1 MTTVQRW
8 WDDVLK
14 ESRLMV
20 ARHALRDGAVAKH
33 EQLRARLAE
42 MCRTSLS
49 PGDALPSERQ
59 LCELYG
65 VSRTTVRDAVGQLV
79 TEGMLVR
86 IHGKGTFVSEPHARS
101 QLHLASFHEDMRR
114 LGLTPTTV
122 VLLAETAVP
131 PPTTLV
137 NLGLGSRDR
146 ALHLRRL
153 RLADNAPISVDDAW
167 YNLVE
172 LPGLDQLDMNASIYQ
187 TLEDRYQK
195 PVDRA
200 EQTVR
205 AAEADDV
212 ISTVLGIR
220 PGSPV
225 LRFDRVGYH
234 QDLPLEHAQS
244 WYRSD
249 RYELQMSLTQ

>member
-1 MTTVQRW
+1 MVFTTYEGSW
-8 WDDVLK
+8 P
-14 ESRLMV
+14 MV
-20 ARHALRDGAVAKH
+20 APQALREGAVAKH
-33 EQLRARLAE
+33 EQLRSRLAD
-42 MCRTSLS
+42 MCRADLS

-59 LCELYG
+59 LCDLYG

-86 IHGKGTFVSEPHARS
+86 IHGKGTFVAEPHARS

-122 VLLAETAVP
+122 VLLAETAAP
-131 PPTTLV
+131 PPVTLV
-137 NLGLGSRDR
+137 NLGLRSRDR
-146 ALHLRRL
+146 ALHVRRL

-172 LPGLDQLDMNASIYQ
+172 LPGLDQLDLQGSIYQ
-187 TLEDRYQK
+187 AIKERYQK

-200 EQTVR
+200 EQSVR
-205 AAEADDV
+205 AAEAEEGV
-212 ISTVLGIR
+212 STVLGIR

-225 LRFDRVGYH
+225 LRFDRVAYH
-234 QDLPLEHAQS
+234 QDIPLEHAQS
-244 WYRSD
+244 WYRPD

>member
-1 MTTVQRW
+1 
-8 WDDVLK
+8 
-14 ESRLMV
+14 MV
-20 ARHALRDGAVAKH
+20 APHALRDGAVAKH

-59 LCELYG
+59 LCDLYG

-86 IHGKGTFVSEPHARS
+86 IHGKGTFVAEPHARS

-131 PPTTLV
+131 PPVTLV
-137 NLGLGSRDR
+137 NLGLRSRDQ

-167 YNLVE
+167 YNLIE
-172 LPGLDQLDMNASIYQ
+172 LPGLDQLDLHASIYQ
-187 TLEDRYQK
+187 ALEKRYQK

-212 ISTVLGIR
+212 VATVLGIR

-234 QDLPLEHAQS
+234 QDTPLEHAQS

>member
-1 MTTVQRW
+1 
-8 WDDVLK
+8 
-14 ESRLMV
+14 MV
-20 ARHALRDGAVAKH
+20 APHALRDGAVAKH

-59 LCELYG
+59 LCDLYG

-86 IHGKGTFVSEPHARS
+86 IHGKGTFVAEPHARS

-131 PPTTLV
+131 PPVTVV
-137 NLGLGSRDR
+137 NLGLRSRDQ

-167 YNLVE
+167 YNLIE
-172 LPGLDQLDMNASIYQ
+172 LPGLDQLDLHASIYQ
-187 TLEDRYQK
+187 ALEQRYQK

-212 ISTVLGIR
+212 VATVLGIR

-234 QDLPLEHAQS
+234 QDTPLEHAQS

>member
-1 MTTVQRW
+1 
-8 WDDVLK
+8 
-14 ESRLMV
+14 MV
-20 ARHALRDGAVAKH
+20 ARQALRAGTVAKH
-33 EQLRARLAE
+33 EQLRSRLAE
-42 MCRTSLS
+42 MCRTSLA

-86 IHGKGTFVSEPHARS
+86 IHGKGTFVAEPHVRS

-122 VLLAETAVP
+122 VLLAETATP
-131 PPTTLV
+131 PPLTQV
-137 NLGLGSRDR
+137 NLGLRSRDK

-172 LPGLDQLDMNASIYQ
+172 LPGLDELDLQASLYQ
-187 TLEDRYQK
+187 TLEEHYGK

-205 AAEADDV
+205 AAEADDLV
-212 ISTVLGIR
+212 ATVLGIR
-220 PGSPV
+220 PGSPI
-225 LRFDRVGYH
+225 LKFDRVAYH
-234 QDLPLEHAQS
+234 QQTPLEHAQS

>member
-1 MTTVQRW
+1 
-8 WDDVLK
+8 
-14 ESRLMV
+14 MV
-20 ARHALRDGAVAKH
+20 ARHALHDGAVAKH

-42 MCRTSLS
+42 MCRTDLS
-49 PGDALPSERQ
+49 PGDALPSERR

-79 TEGMLVR
+79 TDGMLVR
-86 IHGKGTFVSEPHARS
+86 IHGKGTFVAEPHARS

-131 PPTTLV
+131 PPVTLV
-137 NLGLGSRDR
+137 NLGLRSRDE
-146 ALHLRRL
+146 ALHVRRL

-167 YNLVE
+167 YNLRE
-172 LPGLDQLDMNASIYQ
+172 LPGLEELDLQGSIYQ
-187 TLEDRYQK
+187 ALEERYDK

-212 ISTVLGIR
+212 VATVLGIR

-225 LRFDRVGYH
+225 LKFDRVGYH
-234 QDLPLEHAQS
+234 QETPLEHAHS

-249 RYELQMSLTQ
+249 RYELHMSLAQ

>member
-1 MTTVQRW
+1 
-8 WDDVLK
+8 
-14 ESRLMV
+14 MV
-20 ARHALRDGAVAKH
+20 ARQELRGGAVAKH
-33 EQLRARLAE
+33 EQLRSRLAD
-42 MCRTSLS
+42 MCRNDLA

-59 LCELYG
+59 LCEMYS

-86 IHGKGTFVSEPHARS
+86 IHGKGTFVAEPHARS

-131 PPTTLV
+131 PPLTLV
-137 NLGLGSRDR
+137 NLGLRSRDH

-167 YNLVE
+167 YNLNE
-172 LPGLDQLDMNASIYQ
+172 LPGLDQLDLQSSIYQ
-187 TLEDRYQK
+187 ALAEHYDK

-205 AAEADDV
+205 AAEADEV
-212 ISTVLGIR
+212 VATVLGIK

-225 LRFDRVGYH
+225 LRFDRVGFH
-234 QDLPLEHAQS
+234 EDVPLEHAQS
-244 WYRSD
+244 WYRAD
-249 RYELQMSLTQ
+249 RYELQMSLRQ

>member
-1 MTTVQRW
+1 MGRDT
-8 WDDVLK
+8 
-14 ESRLMV
+14 
-20 ARHALRDGAVAKH
+20 LRAGAVAKH
-33 EQLRARLAE
+33 EQLRARLAA
-42 MCRTSLS
+42 MCRDELAA
-49 PGDALPSERQ
+49 GEALPSERQ

-79 TEGMLVR
+79 REGMLVR
-86 IHGKGTFVSEPHARS
+86 IHGKGTFVAEPHARS

-122 VLLAETAVP
+122 VLLTEIAVP
-131 PPTTLV
+131 PPKTV
-137 NLGLGSRDR
+137 VSLGLRSRDQ

-153 RLADNAPISVDDAW
+153 RLAGGAPMSVDDAW
-167 YNLVE
+167 YHLGR
-172 LPGLDQLDMNASIYQ
+172 LPGLDQVDLQGSIYQ
-187 TLEDRYQK
+187 ALDEVYGL

-200 EQTVR
+200 EQTVH

-212 ISTVLGIR
+212 VSTVLGVR

-225 LRFDRVGYH
+225 LKFARVAYH
-234 QDLPLEHAQS
+234 QDQPLEHAAS

-249 RYELQMSLTQ
+249 RYELQMTLTQ